1 MLVLKSAL
9 DQFGDVL
16 SVEFIP
22 NYIYPQGL
30 SKAALV
36 DMTSAIR
43 ACRAEATIF
52 ANRITFLWL
61 SPEDPD
67 FVVANK
73 IRQLT
78 RKHAAEAECLLKHQ
92 LAEQEKLGNKQ
103 AETLQSNHKNLELID
118 ALLGNATAHRLAE
131 RYHINLKDA

>member
-52 ANRITFLWL
+52 ANR
-61 SPEDPD
+61 PRKPP
-67 FVVANK
+67 ACNK
-73 IRQLT
+73 ALPSSGCPLKIPI
-78 RKHAAEAECLLKHQ
+78 LL
-92 LAEQEKLGNKQ
+92 
-103 AETLQSNHKNLELID
+103 
-118 ALLGNATAHRLAE
+118 
-131 RYHINLKDA
+131 